1 MLELTLSKYLVKRI
15 YTFLLT
21 LGAIIGVACLI
32 IILSL
37 FYNYYLSS
45 EKVFMGIHPHIEIHK
60 DMTDQESLKVIQY
73 VQQQI
78 PEIENIQPA
87 LYLQARAEISE
98 VNRTKAFCVQHDGNM
113 LCHSRVDN
121 VNELHTRY
129 GFHIIKKQTID
140 IMVKGIC
147 LGNNVP
153 VMDFQ
158 KLINGGTNLNRIE
171 QYEDTNQNPLPW
183 GFYLEQGLFSTLSGY
198 FLIHFKGI
206 EDRKKQYWLNGV
218 LDMGTKK
225 GKYPLMIMSLK
236 SARHSLKKKD
246 FVNTIEIRI
255 KQPYNADKV
264 SQKIRNLLNNKD
276 FLIEN
281 WINKETA
288 SFTFLTII
296 KWMIFA
302 IVFSISIVAAISIF
316 STLYLTVL
324 ENRKKISILKAL
336 GMKDSSIYII
346 FLLKTLN
353 IGLISTVFGCLL
365 GYYGSYGFIYFFKES
380 LEKLGLENPQPHISM
395 NDISIVAVCTIGL
408 FLLTAIIP
416 ARNAVKID
424 PIEGLNQ

>member
-1 MLELTLSKYLVKRI
+1 MIELTLSKYLVKRI
-15 YTFLLT
+15 YSILLT

-60 DMTDQESLKVIQY
+60 DMTEIESRKMIQY
-73 VQQQI
+73 IQKQI
-78 PEIENIQPA
+78 PEIETIQPA
-87 LYLQARAEISE
+87 LYIKKRAEISE
-98 VNRTKAFCVQHDGNM
+98 VNRTKVFCVQQEDNM
-113 LCHSRVDN
+113 VCHTRT
-121 VNELHTRY
+121 EGTGTLHTRY
-129 GFHIIKKQTID
+129 GFHIIKKQSID
-140 IMVKGIC
+140 ILVKGIC
-147 LGNNVP
+147 LYNDQP

-158 KLINGGTNLNRIE
+158 KLINGATNINRIE
-171 QYEDTNQNPLPW
+171 QYEDTNHNALPP
-183 GFYLEQGLFSTLSGY
+183 GFYLEQGLFTTLSGFY
-198 FLIHFKGI
+198 LIHFNEL
-206 EDRKKQYWLNGV
+206 EDRKKQYWLNGI

-225 GKYPLMIMSLK
+225 GKNPLMIMSLD
-236 SARHSLKKKD
+236 SAQYALKMND

-255 KQPYNADKV
+255 KQPYKAG
-264 SQKIRNLLNNKD
+264 QLTYQIRELLSDNS

-281 WINKETA
+281 WIQKEKA

-324 ENRKKISILKAL
+324 ENQKKISILKAL

-346 FLLKTLN
+346 FLLKTLT
-353 IGLISTVFGCLL
+353 IGIVSTVLGCLS
-365 GYYGSYGFIYFFKES
+365 GFAGSYGFIYLFKEN
-380 LEKLGLENPQPHISM
+380 LEKLGLENPQPHISL
-395 NDISIVAVCTIGL
+395 NDIGIVAGFTIAL
-408 FLLTAIIP
+408 FLITAIIP